1 MLVRKEGLFMKK
13 KILLLLPLIATSFSV
28 VGCGETNKNTYKY
41 TYKYD
46 TPKDFLDNHW
56 GSISIF
62 YPAYPGHRNGP
73 ANMEKFTDREEI
85 VINGIKNTEVFSRVG
100 KNTPKSDKSIS
111 GRTFIAIE
119 EYDKGVPLVD
129 LFDFTIYANGLFTYG
144 HFTSAEPTYY
154 FSFDSKIA
162 EEMIDNL
169 VKKGDEAVK
178 EFDNYIANYNINN
191 FFENAAKEE
200 CKLYSVIDK
209 SKKYYKALKD
219 LEYKLIDSE
228 TAHNAFEESDL
239 KYTTKK
245 WVYAEFQGGDVY
257 SELEIDIDNLCA
269 QLGFVGYTSYGTY
282 VMYTKYYSIESE
294 NAKEVLKDLRAQI
307 DKYN

>member
-1 MLVRKEGLFMKK
+1 MLVRKECLFMKK
-13 KILLLLPLIATSFSV
+13 KILLLPLIATSFSV

-46 TPKDFLDNHW
+46 TPKDLLDNLW
-56 GSISIF
+56 GPMTIN
-62 YPAYPGHRNGP
+62 YPAYPGYRNGP
-73 ANMEKFTDREEI
+73 ANMEGFKDREEI
-85 VINGIKNTEVFSRVG
+85 VINGLKNTEDFVRVN

-111 GRTFIAIE
+111 GRTFVAVE
-119 EYDKGVPLVD
+119 EDQKGVPLVD
-129 LFDFTIYANGLFTYG
+129 LFDFTIYADGLFTYG
-144 HFTSAEPTYY
+144 FYGSGPQYY
-154 FSFDSKIA
+154 YSFDAKIA

-191 FFENAAKEE
+191 FFENVANEE

-239 KYTTKK
+239 IYTTKE
-245 WVYAEFQGGDVY
+245 WVYAEFQGGDAY

-269 QLGFVGYTSYGTY
+269 QLFFAGHTSYGTY
-282 VMYTKYYSIESE
+282 VTYTKYYSIESE
-294 NAKEVLKDLRAQI
+294 NAKEVLKDLKAQI
-307 DKYN
+307 K

>member
-73 ANMEKFTDREEI
+73 ANMEKFTDSEEI
-85 VINGIKNTEVFSRVG
+85 VINGIKNTEDFVRAN

-111 GRTFIAIE
+111 GRTFVAIK
-119 EYDKGVPLVD
+119 EYQKGVPLVD

-154 FSFDSKIA
+154 FSFDAKIA

-178 EFDNYIANYNINN
+178 EFDDYIANYNINV
-191 FFENAAKEE
+191 FFDTCAKEE
-200 CKLYSVIDK
+200 GQLNGVIDK
-209 SKKYYKALKD
+209 SKKFYKALKG
-219 LEYKLIDSE
+219 LEYEPMDHE
-228 TAHNAFEESDL
+228 TGYNTFVESKL
-239 KYTTKK
+239 KYTRKNERY
-245 WVYAEFQGGDVY
+245 VEYREGLAY

-269 QLGFVGYTSYGTY
+269 LLIVTGYTSYGTY

>member
-1 MLVRKEGLFMKK
+1 
-13 KILLLLPLIATSFSV
+13 
-28 VGCGETNKNTYKY
+28 
-41 TYKYD
+41 
-46 TPKDFLDNHW
+46 
-56 GSISIF
+56 
-62 YPAYPGHRNGP
+62 
-73 ANMEKFTDREEI
+73 MEDFTDREEI
-85 VINGIKNTEVFSRVG
+85 VINGIKNTEDFVRAN

-111 GRTFIAIE
+111 GRTFVAVE
-119 EYDKGVPLVD
+119 EYQKGVPLVD

-154 FSFDSKIA
+154 FSFDAKIA

-191 FFENAAKEE
+191 FFENVAKEE

-219 LEYKLIDSE
+219 LKYKLIDSE
-228 TAHNAFEESDL
+228 TAHNAFEKTDL
-239 KYTTKK
+239 KYTTKE

-282 VMYTKYYSIESE
+282 VTYTKYYSIESE

>member
-1 MLVRKEGLFMKK
+1 MKK

-28 VGCGETNKNTYKY
+28 VGCGETNKNTYEY

-46 TPKDFLDNHW
+46 TPKDLLDNLW
-56 GSISIF
+56 GSMTIN
-62 YPAYPGHRNGP
+62 YPKYPGHRNGP
-73 ANMEKFTDREEI
+73 ANMEDFKDRQEI

-100 KNTPKSDKSIS
+100 KEIPESDKSIS

-129 LFDFTIYANGLFTYG
+129 LFSFTIYASGLFTYG
-144 HFTSAEPTYY
+144 FYGSGPRYY
-154 FSFDSKIA
+154 YSFDAKIA

-169 VKKGDEAVK
+169 VKEGDEAVK

-191 FFENAAKEE
+191 FFENVAKKE

-228 TAHNAFEESDL
+228 TAHNAFEDSDL
-239 KYTTKK
+239 KYMTKE

-269 QLGFVGYTSYGTY
+269 QLFFAGYTSYRTY
-282 VMYTKYYSIESE
+282 VVYTKYYSIESE
-294 NAKEVLKDLRAQI
+294 NAKEVLKDLRTQI
-307 DKYN
+307 D

>member
-13 KILLLLPLIATSFSV
+13 KILFLLPLVVTSFSV
-28 VGCGETNKNTYKY
+28 VGCGEANKNTHKY

-46 TPKDFLDNHW
+46 TPKDLVDNLW
-56 GSISIF
+56 GSIDIY
-62 YPAYPGHRNGP
+62 YPSYLRHQNGP
-73 ANMEKFTDREEI
+73 AKMERFEDKQEI
-85 VINGIKNTEVFSRVG
+85 VINGIKNTEVFVRKS
-100 KNTPKSDKSIS
+100 KQEPKTDKVIK
-111 GRTFIAIE
+111 GDAFVAIE
-119 EYDKGVPLVD
+119 EYQKGIPLVT
-129 LFDFTIYANGLFTYG
+129 LFYFSIYSDGLFTYG
-144 HFTSAEPTYY
+144 PSSSDPKYY
-154 FSFDSKIA
+154 YSFDAKIA

-169 VKKGDEAVK
+169 VKKGDEAAK

-191 FFENAAKEE
+191 FFENVANEE

-209 SKKYYKALKD
+209 SKKYYKALKN

-228 TAHNAFEESDL
+228 TAHNAFEKTDL
-239 KYTTKK
+239 RYTTKK

-269 QLGFVGYTSYGTY
+269 QLFFAGHTSYGTY

-294 NAKEVLKDLRAQI
+294 NAKEVLKDLKAQI
-307 DKYN
+307 NKYN